1 MSKATKVDRVV
12 TYHEW
17 LLPIEPHD
25 PLLRGLSKPSYKLKN
40 LIKSHDTLIRLSWKN
55 TLKTKIITSTLPK
68 SLWPL
73 YLRGW

>member
-40 LIKSHDTLIRLSWKN
+40 IIFPVPECLWLPRLAG
-55 TLKTKIITSTLPK
+55 L
-68 SLWPL
+68 
-73 YLRGW
+73 